1 MFIDVLWKGTFK
13 YMHICF
19 LAVQVKVN
27 SLGDG
32 DVGQKESS
40 ATTEVIAVYNQ
51 GPLIRHNHLIIK
63 TSGSCQTSTVLSYTL
78 KLL

>member
-1 MFIDVLWKGTFK
+1 
-13 YMHICF
+13 MHICF

-51 GPLIRHNHLIIK
+51 GPLKRHKFLMIRRSSSYPIK
-63 TSGSCQTSTVLSYTL
+63 SDFFYTF
-78 KLL
+78 